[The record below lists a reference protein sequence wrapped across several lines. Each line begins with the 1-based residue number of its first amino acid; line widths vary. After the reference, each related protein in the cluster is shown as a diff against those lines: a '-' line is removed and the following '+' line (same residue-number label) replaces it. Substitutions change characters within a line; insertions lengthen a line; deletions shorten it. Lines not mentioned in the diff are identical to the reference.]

1 MKNFNLS
8 YARMAC
14 VAMLAGMVAACSG
27 SSGDNGKDKP
37 DPSPAMS
44 VSPTKLSIP
53 ASGEAQVMEVN
64 AEGISWIVTPS
75 SSWIKVTPSE
85 GNGSAEIKVSA
96 DENTDTAERT
106 GSITFSGTGVSNIK
120 VNVTQEA
127 GKPKDVD
134 MTVNTAEGYYMGDN
148 LKSDKKLASVILVL
162 SDGKTTSS
170 NTLTYP
176 CDVVQIP
183 LVLKYAE
190 YNKLD
195 ISGTYKVVAGDDAV
209 AAENVILAKSTSIT
223 HYVAVDKA
231 TASYKPVSGEVK
243 VEKSGESYNVTFA
256 FVLDNGASYKGTSKG
271 NLQMYNGTLETT
283 LKGDFTPANATKATV
298 SFQKF
303 NDKLDVAVI
312 DLVGKNKSGN
322 YDDMMIML
330 LVDKTV
336 QSSQNLTGNYVIDEE
351 YESREENH
359 LVNSAIP
366 GIAYEQGGNN
376 YSYIGFWYLETN
388 ASGTDIVGNR
398 APGKSGKINIIKALD
413 YSISYEVLDD
423 AGHKITGS
431 YNGPLTFAK

>member
-14 VAMLAGMVAACSG
+14 AAMLAGVVAASCSG
-27 SSGDNGKDKP
+27 SSGENGKDNP
-37 DPSPAMS
+37 DPSPSMS

-85 GNGSAEIKVSA
+85 GKGTTEIKVSA

-134 MTVNTAEGYYMGDN
+134 MTVNTAEAYYMGDN

-162 SDGKTTSS
+162 SDGKISSS

-195 ISGTYKVVAGDDAV
+195 FSGTYKVVAGDDAV
-209 AAENVILAKSTSIT
+209 AAENEVLAKSTSIT
-223 HYVAVDKA
+223 HYVAADKTTA
-231 TASYKPVSGEVK
+231 TNKPVSGEVK
-243 VEKSGESYNVTFA
+243 VEKSGESYNITFA

-351 YESREENH
+351 YESREEN

-423 AGHKITGS
+423 AGNKITGS

>member
-14 VAMLAGMVAACSG
+14 VAMLAGVVAACSG

-37 DPSPAMS
+37 DPSPSMS

-75 SSWIKVTPSE
+75 SSWIKVTPSK

-106 GSITFSGTGVSNIK
+106 GSITFSGTGVSNIE

-148 LKSDKKLASVILVL
+148 LESNKTLASVILVL
-162 SDGKTTSS
+162 SDGKTSS
-170 NTLTYP
+170 NTLIYP

-183 LVLKYAE
+183 LVTKFAE
-190 YNKLD
+190 FKNLEF
-195 ISGTYKVVAGDDAV
+195 SGRYRVVAGEDAV
-209 AAENVILAKSTSIT
+209 AAENGILAKSPSIA
-223 HYVAVDKA
+223 HCVAVDKT

-243 VEKSGESYNVTFA
+243 VEKSGESYNVSFA
-256 FVLDNGASYKGTSKG
+256 FVLDNGASYKGTSMG
-271 NLQMYNGTLETT
+271 NLTMYNGTLEST
-283 LKGDFTPANATKATV
+283 LKGDFTPAKATKATV
-298 SFQKF
+298 AFQKF

-336 QSSQNLTGNYVIDEE
+336 QSSRNLTGTYVIDEE
-351 YESREENH
+351 YESREEN

-366 GIAYEQGGNN
+366 GIAYKQGGNN
-376 YSYIGFWYLETN
+376 YNYIGFWYLETN

-423 AGHKITGS
+423 AGNKSSGS
-431 YNGPLTFAK
+431 YNGPLTFVK

>member
-14 VAMLAGMVAACSG
+14 VAMLAGVVAACSG

-37 DPSPAMS
+37 DPSPSMS

-75 SSWIKVTPSE
+75 SSWIKVTPSK

-106 GSITFSGTGVSNIK
+106 GSITFSGTGVSNIE

-148 LKSDKKLASVILVL
+148 LESNKTLASVILVL
-162 SDGKTTSS
+162 SDGKTSS

-183 LVLKYAE
+183 LVTKFAE
-190 YNKLD
+190 FKNLEF
-195 ISGTYKVVAGDDAV
+195 SGTYKVVAGDDAV

-223 HYVAVDKA
+223 HYVAADKA

-243 VEKSGESYNVTFA
+243 VEKSGESYNITFS

-271 NLQMYNGTLETT
+271 NLQMYDGTLEST
-283 LKGDFTPANATKATV
+283 LKGDFTPAKATKATV
-298 SFQKF
+298 AFQKF

-336 QSSQNLTGNYVIDEE
+336 QSSQNLTGTYVIDEE
-351 YESREENH
+351 YESREEN

-366 GIAYEQGGNN
+366 GIAYKQGGNN
-376 YSYIGFWYLETN
+376 YNYIGFWYLETN

-423 AGHKITGS
+423 AGNKISGS
-431 YNGPLTFAK
+431 YNGPLTFVK

>member
-14 VAMLAGMVAACSG
+14 VAMLAGVVAACSG
-27 SSGDNGKDKP
+27 SSGENGKDNP
-37 DPSPAMS
+37 DPSPSMS

-85 GNGSAEIKVSA
+85 GKGSAEIRVYA

-134 MTVNTAEGYYMGDN
+134 MTVNTAEAYYMGDN

-162 SDGKTTSS
+162 SDGKISSS

-195 ISGTYKVVAGDDAV
+195 FSGTYKVVAGDDAV
-209 AAENVILAKSTSIT
+209 AAENEVLAKSTSIT
-223 HYVAVDKA
+223 HYVAADKTTA
-231 TASYKPVSGEVK
+231 TNKPVSGEVK

-423 AGHKITGS
+423 AGNKITGS

>member
-14 VAMLAGMVAACSG
+14 VAMLAGVVAACSG

-37 DPSPAMS
+37 DPSPSMS

-75 SSWIKVTPSE
+75 SSWIKVTPSK

-106 GSITFSGTGVSNIK
+106 GSITFSGTGVSNIE

-148 LKSDKKLASVILVL
+148 LESNKTLASVILVL
-162 SDGKTTSS
+162 SDGKTSS

-183 LVLKYAE
+183 LVTKFAE
-190 YNKLD
+190 FKNLD
-195 ISGTYKVVAGDDAV
+195 FSGTYKVVAGDDAV

-223 HYVAVDKA
+223 HYVAADKA

-243 VEKSGESYNVTFA
+243 VEKSGESYNITFS

-271 NLQMYNGTLETT
+271 NLQMYDGTLEST
-283 LKGDFTPANATKATV
+283 LKGDFTPAKATKATV
-298 SFQKF
+298 AFQKF

-336 QSSQNLTGNYVIDEE
+336 QSSRNLTGTYVIDEE
-351 YESREENH
+351 YESREDN

-366 GIAYEQGGNN
+366 GIAYKQGGNN
-376 YSYIGFWYLETN
+376 YNYIGFWYLETN

-423 AGHKITGS
+423 AGNKISGS
-431 YNGPLTFAK
+431 YNGPLTFVK

>member
-14 VAMLAGMVAACSG
+14 VAMLAGVVAACSG

-37 DPSPAMS
+37 DPSPSMS

-75 SSWIKVTPSE
+75 FSWIKVTPSK

-106 GSITFSGTGVSNIK
+106 GSITFSGTGVSNIE

-148 LKSDKKLASVILVL
+148 LESNKTLASVILVL
-162 SDGKTTSS
+162 SDGKTSS
-170 NTLTYP
+170 NTLIYP

-183 LVLKYAE
+183 LVTKFAE
-190 YNKLD
+190 FKNLD
-195 ISGTYKVVAGDDAV
+195 FSGTYKVVAGDDAV

-223 HYVAVDKA
+223 HYVAADKT

-243 VEKSGESYNVTFA
+243 VEKSGESYNVSFA

-271 NLQMYNGTLETT
+271 NLQMYDGTLEST

-298 SFQKF
+298 YFQKF

-322 YDDMMIML
+322 YDDIMIML

-336 QSSQNLTGNYVIDEE
+336 QSSQNLTGTYVIDEE
-351 YESREENH
+351 YESREEN

-366 GIAYEQGGNN
+366 GIAYKQGGNN
-376 YSYIGFWYLETN
+376 YNYIGFWYLETN

-423 AGHKITGS
+423 AGNKISGS
-431 YNGPLTFAK
+431 YNGPLTFVK

>member
-37 DPSPAMS
+37 DPSPTMS

-85 GNGSAEIKVSA
+85 GNGSTEIRVSA

-134 MTVNTAEGYYMGDN
+134 MTVNTAEAYYMGDN

-162 SDGKTTSS
+162 SDGKISSS

-195 ISGTYKVVAGDDAV
+195 FSGTYKVVAGDDAV
-209 AAENVILAKSTSIT
+209 AAENEVLAKSTSIT
-223 HYVAVDKA
+223 HYVAADKTTA
-231 TASYKPVSGEVK
+231 TNKPVSGEVK

-271 NLQMYNGTLETT
+271 NLTMYNGTLETT

-351 YESREENH
+351 YESREEN

-423 AGHKITGS
+423 AGNKITGS

>member
-37 DPSPAMS
+37 DPSPTMS

-85 GNGSAEIKVSA
+85 GNGSTEIRVSA

-134 MTVNTAEGYYMGDN
+134 MTVNTAEAYYMGDN

-162 SDGKTTSS
+162 SDGKISSS

-195 ISGTYKVVAGDDAV
+195 FSGTYKVVAGDDAV
-209 AAENVILAKSTSIT
+209 AAENEVLAKSTSIT
-223 HYVAVDKA
+223 HYVAADKTTA
-231 TASYKPVSGEVK
+231 TNKPVSGEVK

-351 YESREENH
+351 YESREEN

-423 AGHKITGS
+423 AGNKITGS

>member
-14 VAMLAGMVAACSG
+14 VAMLAGVVAACSG

-37 DPSPAMS
+37 DPSPSMS

-75 SSWIKVTPSE
+75 SSWIKVTPSK

-106 GSITFSGTGVSNIK
+106 GSITFSGTGVSNIE

-148 LKSDKKLASVILVL
+148 LESNKTLASVILVL
-162 SDGKTTSS
+162 SDGKTSS
-170 NTLTYP
+170 NTLIYP

-183 LVLKYAE
+183 LVTKFAE
-190 YNKLD
+190 FKNLD
-195 ISGTYKVVAGDDAV
+195 FSGTYKVVAGDDAV

-223 HYVAVDKA
+223 HYVAADKA

-243 VEKSGESYNVTFA
+243 VEKSGESYNITFS

-271 NLQMYNGTLETT
+271 NLQMYDGTLEST
-283 LKGDFTPANATKATV
+283 LKGDFTPAKATKATV
-298 SFQKF
+298 AFQKF

-312 DLVGKNKSGN
+312 DLGGKNKVGN

-336 QSSQNLTGNYVIDEE
+336 QSSQNVTG
-351 YESREENH
+351 
-359 LVNSAIP
+359 A
-366 GIAYEQGGNN
+366 
-376 YSYIGFWYLETN
+376 
-388 ASGTDIVGNR
+388 
-398 APGKSGKINIIKALD
+398 
-413 YSISYEVLDD
+413 
-423 AGHKITGS
+423 
-431 YNGPLTFAK
+431 

>member
-14 VAMLAGMVAACSG
+14 VAMLAGVVAACSG

-37 DPSPAMS
+37 DPSPTMS

-85 GNGSAEIKVSA
+85 GNGSTEIRVSA

-195 ISGTYKVVAGDDAV
+195 FSGTYKVVAGDDAV
-209 AAENVILAKSTSIT
+209 AAENVVLAKSTSIT
-223 HYVAVDKA
+223 HYVAADKA

-351 YESREENH
+351 YESREEN

-423 AGHKITGS
+423 AGNKITGS

>member
-37 DPSPAMS
+37 DPSPTMS

-148 LKSDKKLASVILVL
+148 LKSDKKLTSVILVL

-183 LVLKYAE
+183 LVTKFAE
-190 YNKLD
+190 FKNLD
-195 ISGTYKVVAGDDAV
+195 FSGTYKVVAGDDAV
-209 AAENVILAKSTSIT
+209 AAENVVLAKSTSIT
-223 HYVAVDKA
+223 HYVAADKA

-256 FVLDNGASYKGTSKG
+256 FVLDNGASYKGTFKG
-271 NLQMYNGTLETT
+271 NLHMYNGTLETT

-336 QSSQNLTGNYVIDEE
+336 QSSQNLTGTYVIDEE
-351 YESREENH
+351 YESREEN

-376 YSYIGFWYLETN
+376 YSYVGFWYLETN

-398 APGKSGKINIIKALD
+398 APGKSGKISIIKALD

-423 AGHKITGS
+423 AGNKITGS

>member
-14 VAMLAGMVAACSG
+14 VAMLAGVVAACSG

-37 DPSPAMS
+37 DPSPSMS

-209 AAENVILAKSTSIT
+209 AAENVVLAKSTSIT
-223 HYVAVDKA
+223 HYVAADKA
-231 TASYKPVSGEVK
+231 TASYKPASGEVK

-271 NLQMYNGTLETT
+271 NLHMYNGTLQTT

-351 YESREENH
+351 YESREEN

-423 AGHKITGS
+423 AGNKITGS

>member
-14 VAMLAGMVAACSG
+14 VAMLAGVVAACSG

-37 DPSPAMS
+37 DPSPSMS

-75 SSWIKVTPSE
+75 SSWIKVTPSK

-106 GSITFSGTGVSNIK
+106 GSITFSGTGVSNIE

-148 LKSDKKLASVILVL
+148 LESNKTLASVILVL
-162 SDGKTTSS
+162 SDGKTSS
-170 NTLTYP
+170 NTLIYP

-183 LVLKYAE
+183 LVTKFAE
-190 YNKLD
+190 FKNLD
-195 ISGTYKVVAGDDAV
+195 FSGTYKVVAGDDAV

-223 HYVAVDKA
+223 HYVAADKT

-243 VEKSGESYNVTFA
+243 VEKSGESYNITFS

-271 NLQMYNGTLETT
+271 NLQMYDGTLEST
-283 LKGDFTPANATKATV
+283 LKGDFTPVNATKATV
-298 SFQKF
+298 YFQKF

-322 YDDMMIML
+322 YDDIMIML

-336 QSSQNLTGNYVIDEE
+336 QSSQNLTGTYVIDEE
-351 YESREENH
+351 YESREDN

-366 GIAYEQGGNN
+366 GIAYKQGGNN
-376 YSYIGFWYLETN
+376 YNYIGFWYLETN

-423 AGHKITGS
+423 AGNKISGS
-431 YNGPLTFAK
+431 YNGPLTFVK

>member
-14 VAMLAGMVAACSG
+14 AAMLAGVVAACSG
-27 SSGDNGKDKP
+27 SSGENGKDNP
-37 DPSPAMS
+37 DPSPSMS

-85 GNGSAEIKVSA
+85 GNGSTEIRVSA

-134 MTVNTAEGYYMGDN
+134 MTVNTAEAYYMGDN

-162 SDGKTTSS
+162 SDGKISSS

-195 ISGTYKVVAGDDAV
+195 FSGTYKVVAGDDAV

-223 HYVAVDKA
+223 HYVAADKT

-243 VEKSGESYNVTFA
+243 VEKSGESYNITFA

-303 NDKLDVAVI
+303 NDNLDVAVI

-336 QSSQNLTGNYVIDEE
+336 QSSKNLTGNYVIDEE
-351 YESREENH
+351 YESREEN

-376 YSYIGFWYLETN
+376 FSYIGFWYLETN

-398 APGKSGKINIIKALD
+398 APGKSGKISIIKALD

-423 AGHKITGS
+423 AGNKITGS

>member
-14 VAMLAGMVAACSG
+14 VAMLAGVVAACSG

-37 DPSPAMS
+37 DPSPSMS

-75 SSWIKVTPSE
+75 SSWIKVTPSK

-106 GSITFSGTGVSNIK
+106 GSITFSGTGVSNIE

-148 LKSDKKLASVILVL
+148 LESNKTLASVILVL
-162 SDGKTTSS
+162 SDGKTSS

-183 LVLKYAE
+183 LVTKFAE
-190 YNKLD
+190 FKNLD
-195 ISGTYKVVAGDDAV
+195 FSGTYKVVAGDDAV

-223 HYVAVDKA
+223 HYVAADKT

-243 VEKSGESYNVTFA
+243 VEKSGESYNITFS

-271 NLQMYNGTLETT
+271 NLQMYDGTLEST

-336 QSSQNLTGNYVIDEE
+336 QSSRNLTGTYVIDEE
-351 YESREENH
+351 YESREDN

-366 GIAYEQGGNN
+366 GIAYKQGGNN
-376 YSYIGFWYLETN
+376 YNYIGFWYLETN

-423 AGHKITGS
+423 AGNKISGS

>member
-14 VAMLAGMVAACSG
+14 VAMLAGVVAACSG

-37 DPSPAMS
+37 DPSPSMS

-183 LVLKYAE
+183 LVTKFAE
-190 YNKLD
+190 FKNLD
-195 ISGTYKVVAGDDAV
+195 FSGTYKVVAGDDAV
-209 AAENVILAKSTSIT
+209 AAENAILAKSTSIT
-223 HYVAVDKA
+223 HYVAADKT

-351 YESREENH
+351 YESREEN

-376 YSYIGFWYLETN
+376 YSYVGFWYLETN

-413 YSISYEVLDD
+413 YSISYEVFDD

>member
-183 LVLKYAE
+183 LVTKFAE
-190 YNKLD
+190 FKNLD
-195 ISGTYKVVAGDDAV
+195 FSGTYKVVAGDDAV
-209 AAENVILAKSTSIT
+209 AAENVVLAKSTSIT
-223 HYVAVDKA
+223 HYVAADKA

-351 YESREENH
+351 YESREEN

-423 AGHKITGS
+423 AGNKITGS

>member
-14 VAMLAGMVAACSG
+14 VAMLAGVVAACSG

-75 SSWIKVTPSE
+75 SSWIKVTPSK

-106 GSITFSGTGVSNIK
+106 GSITFSGTGVSNIE

-148 LKSDKKLASVILVL
+148 LESNKTLASVILVL
-162 SDGKTTSS
+162 SDGKTSS
-170 NTLTYP
+170 NTLIYP

-183 LVLKYAE
+183 LVTKFAE
-190 YNKLD
+190 FKNLD
-195 ISGTYKVVAGDDAV
+195 FSGTYKVVAGDDAV

-223 HYVAVDKA
+223 HYVAADKA

-243 VEKSGESYNVTFA
+243 VEKSGESYNITFS

-271 NLQMYNGTLETT
+271 NLQMYDGTLEST

-298 SFQKF
+298 YFQKF

-322 YDDMMIML
+322 YDDIMIML

-336 QSSQNLTGNYVIDEE
+336 QSSRNLTGTYVIDEE
-351 YESREENH
+351 YESREDN

-366 GIAYEQGGNN
+366 GIAYKQGGNN
-376 YSYIGFWYLETN
+376 YNYIGFWYLETN

-423 AGHKITGS
+423 AGNKISGS

>member
-14 VAMLAGMVAACSG
+14 VAMLAGMVAACAG

-37 DPSPAMS
+37 DPSPTMS

-134 MTVNTAEGYYMGDN
+134 MAVNTAEGYYMGDN

-209 AAENVILAKSTSIT
+209 AAENVVLAKSTSIT
-223 HYVAVDKA
+223 HYVAADKA

-243 VEKSGESYNVTFA
+243 VEKSGESYNITFA

-303 NDKLDVAVI
+303 NDKLDLAVI

-330 LVDKTV
+330 FVDKNV
-336 QSSQNLTGNYVIDEE
+336 QSSQNLTGTYVIDEE
-351 YESREENH
+351 YESREEK

-423 AGHKITGS
+423 AGNKITGS

>member
-85 GNGSAEIKVSA
+85 GNGSTEIKVSA

-209 AAENVILAKSTSIT
+209 AAENVVLAKSTSIT
-223 HYVAVDKA
+223 HYVAADKA

-351 YESREENH
+351 YESREEN

-423 AGHKITGS
+423 AGNKITGS

>member
-14 VAMLAGMVAACSG
+14 VAMLAGVVAACSG

-37 DPSPAMS
+37 DPSPSMS

-85 GNGSAEIKVSA
+85 GNGSTEIRVSA

-162 SDGKTTSS
+162 SDGNTTSS

-195 ISGTYKVVAGDDAV
+195 FSGTYKVVAGDDAV
-209 AAENVILAKSTSIT
+209 AAENVVLAKSTSIT
-223 HYVAVDKA
+223 HYVAADKA

-243 VEKSGESYNVTFA
+243 VEKSGESYNITFS

-271 NLQMYNGTLETT
+271 NLTMYNGTLETT

-351 YESREENH
+351 YESREEN

-423 AGHKITGS
+423 AGNKITGS

>member
-14 VAMLAGMVAACSG
+14 AAMLAGVVAACSG
-27 SSGDNGKDKP
+27 SSGENGKDNP
-37 DPSPAMS
+37 DPSPSMS

-85 GNGSAEIKVSA
+85 GKGSAEIKVSA

-134 MTVNTAEGYYMGDN
+134 MTVNTAEAYYMGDN

-162 SDGKTTSS
+162 SDGKISSS

-195 ISGTYKVVAGDDAV
+195 FSGTYKVVAGDDAV
-209 AAENVILAKSTSIT
+209 AAENEVLAKSTSIT
-223 HYVAVDKA
+223 HYVAADKT

-351 YESREENH
+351 YESREEN

-423 AGHKITGS
+423 AGNKITGS

>member
-37 DPSPAMS
+37 DPSPSMS

-64 AEGISWIVTPS
+64 ADGISWIVTPS

-85 GNGSAEIKVSA
+85 GNGSTEIRVSA

-195 ISGTYKVVAGDDAV
+195 FSGTYKVVAGDDAV
-209 AAENVILAKSTSIT
+209 AAENVVLAKSTSIT
-223 HYVAVDKA
+223 HYVAADKA

-298 SFQKF
+298 TFQKF

-351 YESREENH
+351 YESREEN

-423 AGHKITGS
+423 AGNKISGS

>member
-14 VAMLAGMVAACSG
+14 VAMLAGVVAACSG

-37 DPSPAMS
+37 DPSPSMS

-75 SSWIKVTPSE
+75 SSWIKVTPSK

-106 GSITFSGTGVSNIK
+106 GSITFSGTGVSNIE
-120 VNVTQEA
+120 VNVTQEE

-148 LKSDKKLASVILVL
+148 LESNKTLASVILVL
-162 SDGKTTSS
+162 SDGKTSS
-170 NTLTYP
+170 NTLIYP

-183 LVLKYAE
+183 LVTKFAE
-190 YNKLD
+190 FKNLD
-195 ISGTYKVVAGDDAV
+195 FSGTYKVVAGDDAV

-223 HYVAVDKA
+223 HYVAADKA

-243 VEKSGESYNVTFA
+243 VEKSGESYNVSFA

-271 NLQMYNGTLETT
+271 NLQMYDGTLEST

-298 SFQKF
+298 AFQKF

-336 QSSQNLTGNYVIDEE
+336 QSSRNLTGTYVIDEE
-351 YESREENH
+351 YESREEN

-366 GIAYEQGGNN
+366 GIAYKQGGNN
-376 YSYIGFWYLETN
+376 YNYIGFWYLETN

-423 AGHKITGS
+423 AGNKITGS

>member
-183 LVLKYAE
+183 LVTKFAE
-190 YNKLD
+190 FKNLD
-195 ISGTYKVVAGDDAV
+195 FSGTYKVVAGDDAV
-209 AAENVILAKSTSIT
+209 AAENAILAKSTSIT
-223 HYVAVDKA
+223 HYVAADKT

-283 LKGDFTPANATKATV
+283 LKGNFTPANATKATV

-351 YESREENH
+351 YESREEN

-423 AGHKITGS
+423 AGNKITGS

>member
-14 VAMLAGMVAACSG
+14 VAMLAGVVAACSG

-37 DPSPAMS
+37 DPSPSMS

-75 SSWIKVTPSE
+75 SSWIKVTPSK

-106 GSITFSGTGVSNIK
+106 GSITFSGTGVSNIE

-148 LKSDKKLASVILVL
+148 LESNKTLASVILVL
-162 SDGKTTSS
+162 SDGKTSS

-183 LVLKYAE
+183 LVTKFAE
-190 YNKLD
+190 FKNLD
-195 ISGTYKVVAGDDAV
+195 FSGTYKVVAGDDAV

-223 HYVAVDKA
+223 HYVAADKA
-231 TASYKPVSGEVK
+231 TASYKTVSGEVK
-243 VEKSGESYNVTFA
+243 VEKSGESYNITFS

-271 NLQMYNGTLETT
+271 NLTMYNGTLETS
-283 LKGDFTPANATKATV
+283 LKGDFTPAKATKATV
-298 SFQKF
+298 AFQKF

-336 QSSQNLTGNYVIDEE
+336 QSSRNLTGTYVIDEE
-351 YESREENH
+351 YESREEN

-366 GIAYEQGGNN
+366 GIAYKQGGNN
-376 YSYIGFWYLETN
+376 YNYIGFWYLETN

-423 AGHKITGS
+423 AGNKITGS
-431 YNGPLTFAK
+431 YNGPLTFVK

>member
-37 DPSPAMS
+37 DPSPTMS

-183 LVLKYAE
+183 LVTKFAE
-190 YNKLD
+190 FKNLD
-195 ISGTYKVVAGDDAV
+195 FSGTYKVVAGDDAV

-223 HYVAVDKA
+223 HYVAADKT

-256 FVLDNGASYKGTSKG
+256 FVLDNGASYKGTFKG
-271 NLQMYNGTLETT
+271 NLHMYNGTLETT

-351 YESREENH
+351 YESREEN

-423 AGHKITGS
+423 AGNKITGS

>member
-14 VAMLAGMVAACSG
+14 VAMLAGVVAACSG

-37 DPSPAMS
+37 DPSPSMS

-75 SSWIKVTPSE
+75 SSWIKVTPSK

-106 GSITFSGTGVSNIK
+106 GSITFSGTGVSNIE

-148 LKSDKKLASVILVL
+148 LESNKTLASVILVL
-162 SDGKTTSS
+162 SDGKTSS

-183 LVLKYAE
+183 LVTKFAE
-190 YNKLD
+190 FKNLD
-195 ISGTYKVVAGDDAV
+195 FSGTYKVVAGDDAV

-223 HYVAVDKA
+223 HYVAADKA

-243 VEKSGESYNVTFA
+243 VEKSGESYNITFS

-271 NLQMYNGTLETT
+271 NLQMYDGTLEST

-336 QSSQNLTGNYVIDEE
+336 QSSQNLTGTYVIDEE
-351 YESREENH
+351 YESREEN

-366 GIAYEQGGNN
+366 GIAYKQGGNN
-376 YSYIGFWYLETN
+376 YNYIGFWYLETN

-398 APGKSGKINIIKALD
+398 APGKSGKIDIIKALD

-423 AGHKITGS
+423 AGNKISGS
-431 YNGPLTFAK
+431 YNGPLTFVK

>member
-37 DPSPAMS
+37 DPSPTMS

-134 MTVNTAEGYYMGDN
+134 MAVNTAEGYYMGDN

-209 AAENVILAKSTSIT
+209 AAENVVLAKSTSIT
-223 HYVAVDKA
+223 HYVAADKA

-243 VEKSGESYNVTFA
+243 VEKSGESYNITFA

-303 NDKLDVAVI
+303 NDKLDLAVI

-330 LVDKTV
+330 FVDKNV
-336 QSSQNLTGNYVIDEE
+336 QSSQNLTGTYVIDEE
-351 YESREENH
+351 YESREEK

-423 AGHKITGS
+423 AGNKITGS

>member
-14 VAMLAGMVAACSG
+14 VAMLAGVVAACSG
-27 SSGDNGKDKP
+27 SSGENGKDNP
-37 DPSPAMS
+37 DPSPSMS

-85 GNGSAEIKVSA
+85 GKGSAEIRVSA

-134 MTVNTAEGYYMGDN
+134 MTVNTAEAYYMGDN

-162 SDGKTTSS
+162 SDGKISS
-170 NTLTYP
+170 SHTLTYP

-195 ISGTYKVVAGDDAV
+195 FSGTYKVVAGDDAV
-209 AAENVILAKSTSIT
+209 AAENEVLAKSTSIT
-223 HYVAVDKA
+223 HYVAADKTTA
-231 TASYKPVSGEVK
+231 TNKPVSGEVK

-351 YESREENH
+351 YESREEN

-423 AGHKITGS
+423 AGNKITGS

>member
-8 YARMAC
+8 YARIAC
-14 VAMLAGMVAACSG
+14 VAMLAGVVAACSG

-37 DPSPAMS
+37 DPSPSMS

-75 SSWIKVTPSE
+75 SSWIKVTPSK
-85 GNGSAEIKVSA
+85 GNGSAKIKVSA

-106 GSITFSGTGVSNIK
+106 GSITFSGTGVSNIE

-148 LKSDKKLASVILVL
+148 LESNKTLASVILVL
-162 SDGKTTSS
+162 SDGKTSS

-183 LVLKYAE
+183 LVTKFAE
-190 YNKLD
+190 FKNLD
-195 ISGTYKVVAGDDAV
+195 FSGTYKVVAGDDAV

-223 HYVAVDKA
+223 HYVAADKA

-243 VEKSGESYNVTFA
+243 VEKSGESYNITFS

-271 NLQMYNGTLETT
+271 NLQMYDGTLEST
-283 LKGDFTPANATKATV
+283 LKGDFTPAKATKATV
-298 SFQKF
+298 AFQKF

-322 YDDMMIML
+322 YDDIMIML

-336 QSSQNLTGNYVIDEE
+336 QSSRNLTGTYVIDEE
-351 YESREENH
+351 YESREDN

-366 GIAYEQGGNN
+366 GIAYKQGGNN
-376 YSYIGFWYLETN
+376 YNYIGFWYLETN

-423 AGHKITGS
+423 AGNKISGS
-431 YNGPLTFAK
+431 YNGPLTFVK

>member
-14 VAMLAGMVAACSG
+14 VAMLAGVVAACSG

-37 DPSPAMS
+37 DPSPSMS

-75 SSWIKVTPSE
+75 SSWIKVTPSK

-106 GSITFSGTGVSNIK
+106 GSITFSGTGVSNIE
-120 VNVTQEA
+120 VNVTQEE

-148 LKSDKKLASVILVL
+148 LESNKTLASVILVL
-162 SDGKTTSS
+162 SDGKTSS
-170 NTLTYP
+170 NTLIYP

-183 LVLKYAE
+183 LVTKFAE
-190 YNKLD
+190 FKNLD
-195 ISGTYKVVAGDDAV
+195 FSGTYKVVAGDDAV

-223 HYVAVDKA
+223 HYVAADKA

-243 VEKSGESYNVTFA
+243 VEKSGESYNITFS

-271 NLQMYNGTLETT
+271 NLQMYDGTLEST

-312 DLVGKNKSGN
+312 DLVGKNKSGY

-336 QSSQNLTGNYVIDEE
+336 QSSRNLTGTYVIDEE
-351 YESREENH
+351 YESREEN

-366 GIAYEQGGNN
+366 GIAYKQGGNN
-376 YSYIGFWYLETN
+376 YNYIGFWYLETN

-423 AGHKITGS
+423 AGNKISGS
-431 YNGPLTFAK
+431 YNGPLTFVK

>member
-14 VAMLAGMVAACSG
+14 AAMLAGVVAACSG
-27 SSGDNGKDKP
+27 SSGENGKDNP
-37 DPSPAMS
+37 DPSPSMS

-75 SSWIKVTPSE
+75 SSWIKVTPLE
-85 GNGSAEIKVSA
+85 GKGSAEIKVSA

-134 MTVNTAEGYYMGDN
+134 MTVNTAEAYYMGDN

-162 SDGKTTSS
+162 SDGKISSS

-195 ISGTYKVVAGDDAV
+195 FSGTYKVVAGDDAV
-209 AAENVILAKSTSIT
+209 AAENEVLAKSTSIT
-223 HYVAVDKA
+223 HYVAADKT

-243 VEKSGESYNVTFA
+243 VEKSGESYNITFA

-303 NDKLDVAVI
+303 NDNLDVAVI

-336 QSSQNLTGNYVIDEE
+336 QSSKNLTGNYVIDEE
-351 YESREENH
+351 YESREDN

-398 APGKSGKINIIKALD
+398 APGKSGKISIIKALD

-423 AGHKITGS
+423 AGNKISGS
-431 YNGPLTFAK
+431 YNGPITFAK

>member
-14 VAMLAGMVAACSG
+14 VAMLAGVVAACSG

-37 DPSPAMS
+37 DPSPSMS

-75 SSWIKVTPSE
+75 SSWIKVTPSK

-106 GSITFSGTGVSNIK
+106 GTITFSGTGVSNIE

-148 LKSDKKLASVILVL
+148 LESNKTLASVILVL
-162 SDGKTTSS
+162 SDGKTSS

-183 LVLKYAE
+183 LVTKFAE
-190 YNKLD
+190 FKNLD
-195 ISGTYKVVAGDDAV
+195 FSGTYKVVAGDDAV

-243 VEKSGESYNVTFA
+243 VEKSGESYNITFS

-271 NLQMYNGTLETT
+271 NLQMYDGTLEST
-283 LKGDFTPANATKATV
+283 LKGDFTPAKATKATV
-298 SFQKF
+298 AFQKF

-336 QSSQNLTGNYVIDEE
+336 QSSRNLTGTYVIDEE
-351 YESREENH
+351 YESREDN

-366 GIAYEQGGNN
+366 GIAYKQGGNN
-376 YSYIGFWYLETN
+376 YNYIGFWYLETN

-423 AGHKITGS
+423 AGNKISGS
-431 YNGPLTFAK
+431 YNGPLTFVK